1 MDMSEIRA
9 KTADAANTVASK
21 MQEEAQNLANKT
33 SERAQQLSEK
43 AESTGAQDSLTG
55 KTARAT
61 EKLSH
66 KTSEAAER
74 FSSSL
79 DRRADDL
86 RNINAKESDQL
97 HEESVSANAAAPVAQ
112 EGGSVTTGVQPSTEV
127 DSTLHAPT
135 ASFAP
140 APVQETTV
148 LEGHGLVDPASASTV
163 TNVSS
168 TGLDQTLPTEPAAVR
183 SGQSASEKPAAYTAT
198 SMPSA
203 EAAMNL
209 PTRTAHATES
219 TTMPFVSNS
228 ASASSTSQPRMAPG
242 GKVRLTNYPTIKNAV
257 LPAEGNGSFNNMH
270 LALLVL
276 LGPAVLLRLIP
287 FVKASWFGWRSY
299 ILLVAV
305 LGVPLTIAYWTIMS
319 MTGPRINEKVTLPNR
334 PIEDYLDIQDESLRR
349 KYTGYNKIPMQI
361 FWDAYIDGKIEVKGD
376 LLDVLEYRWDWA
388 AMHFTPELF
397 RYVLFKMLPDVLM
410 HSSRQDEEQIRDNYD
425 RGNDFHEWF
434 LGPQMV
440 YTSGLI
446 SDPNREETL
455 EELQDNKMNL
465 VCSKLALKPN
475 DRVLDIGCGWG
486 TLAAFAAKNYGA
498 NVTGVTLAREQAA
511 FGNERLQK
519 NGISEDQARIL
530 CQDYRDIPVQ
540 PGHYNKI
547 VSLEMAE
554 HVGIRHYAKFLKNV
568 YNLLDDDGVMV
579 FQVAGLRPRWQYW
592 DLIWGLFMNKYIFPG
607 ADASCPL
614 HWVIGQLEYAGFEV
628 RSCDVV
634 GIHYSATIDRW
645 LKNWKKNEAKVKAK
659 YGDKLYRLWHFFL
672 ASSVIIAREG
682 GSSLF
687 QITVTK
693 NLNATHRIEGVESH
707 GNLLPRPN
715 RGKNYQSVY

>member
-55 KTARAT
+55 RTARAT

-97 HEESVSANAAAPVAQ
+97 HEESVSANAAAPVAH

-127 DSTLHAPT
+127 DSSLHAPT

-163 TNVSS
+163 TNVPS

-198 SMPSA
+198 SVPSA

-219 TTMPFVSNS
+219 TTMPFASNS

-287 FVKASWFGWRSY
+287 FVKASWFGWKSY

-319 MTGPRINEKVTLPNR
+319 MTGPVSYTH
-334 PIEDYLDIQDESLRR
+334 LR
-349 KYTGYNKIPMQI
+349 
-361 FWDAYIDGKIEVKGD
+361 A
-376 LLDVLEYRWDWA
+376 
-388 AMHFTPELF
+388 
-397 RYVLFKMLPDVLM
+397 
-410 HSSRQDEEQIRDNYD
+410 
-425 RGNDFHEWF
+425 HE
-434 LGPQMV
+434 
-440 YTSGLI
+440 T
-446 SDPNREETL
+446 
-455 EELQDNKMNL
+455 
-465 VCSKLALKPN
+465 
-475 DRVLDIGCGWG
+475 
-486 TLAAFAAKNYGA
+486 
-498 NVTGVTLAREQAA
+498 
-511 FGNERLQK
+511 
-519 NGISEDQARIL
+519 
-530 CQDYRDIPVQ
+530 
-540 PGHYNKI
+540 
-547 VSLEMAE
+547 
-554 HVGIRHYAKFLKNV
+554 
-568 YNLLDDDGVMV
+568 
-579 FQVAGLRPRWQYW
+579 
-592 DLIWGLFMNKYIFPG
+592 
-607 ADASCPL
+607 
-614 HWVIGQLEYAGFEV
+614 
-628 RSCDVV
+628 
-634 GIHYSATIDRW
+634 
-645 LKNWKKNEAKVKAK
+645 
-659 YGDKLYRLWHFFL
+659 
-672 ASSVIIAREG
+672 
-682 GSSLF
+682 
-687 QITVTK
+687 
-693 NLNATHRIEGVESH
+693 
-707 GNLLPRPN
+707 
-715 RGKNYQSVY
+715 

>member
-1 MDMSEIRA
+1 M
-9 KTADAANTVASK
+9 
-21 MQEEAQNLANKT
+21 
-33 SERAQQLSEK
+33 
-43 AESTGAQDSLTG
+43 TGR
-55 KTARAT
+55 TARAT

-97 HEESVSANAAAPVAQ
+97 HEESVSANASAPVAH

-127 DSTLHAPT
+127 DSSLHAPT

-163 TNVSS
+163 TNVPS

-198 SMPSA
+198 SVPSA

-219 TTMPFVSNS
+219 TTMPFASNS

-287 FVKASWFGWRSY
+287 FVKASWFGWKSY

-397 RYVLFKMLPDVLM
+397 RYVLFKMLPDVLT

-446 SDPNREETL
+446 SDPNL
-455 EELQDNKMNL
+455 
-465 VCSKLALKPN
+465 
-475 DRVLDIGCGWG
+475 
-486 TLAAFAAKNYGA
+486 
-498 NVTGVTLAREQAA
+498 
-511 FGNERLQK
+511 
-519 NGISEDQARIL
+519 
-530 CQDYRDIPVQ
+530 
-540 PGHYNKI
+540 
-547 VSLEMAE
+547 SL
-554 HVGIRHYAKFLKNV
+554 
-568 YNLLDDDGVMV
+568 
-579 FQVAGLRPRWQYW
+579 
-592 DLIWGLFMNKYIFPG
+592 
-607 ADASCPL
+607 
-614 HWVIGQLEYAGFEV
+614 
-628 RSCDVV
+628 
-634 GIHYSATIDRW
+634 IHI
-645 LKNWKKNEAKVKAK
+645 
-659 YGDKLYRLWHFFL
+659 
-672 ASSVIIAREG
+672 
-682 GSSLF
+682 
-687 QITVTK
+687 
-693 NLNATHRIEGVESH
+693 
-707 GNLLPRPN
+707 
-715 RGKNYQSVY
+715 